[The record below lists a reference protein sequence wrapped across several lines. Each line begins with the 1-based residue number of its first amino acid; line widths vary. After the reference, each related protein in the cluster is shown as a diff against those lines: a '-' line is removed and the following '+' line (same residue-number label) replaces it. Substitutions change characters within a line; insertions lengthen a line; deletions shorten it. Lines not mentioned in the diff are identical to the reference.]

1 MKKAFTLL
9 EIIISI
15 TLFLIL
21 TIFLYKTIDQ
31 TKYSN
36 NLFASKEQTLKQSNS
51 LHNIFLEDFAEIYPK
66 STIEITKDKNSNSI
80 VKIESNNTYH
90 NPFYKHITYL
100 INSSKK
106 LVRIESLEKFDET
119 QIGEEFFYNSFIDI
133 LLEDIEYFEAKNKDI
148 NYIFAIKQKNKDR
161 VFFNMYQMSSVKSS
175 SSENKSSIK

>member
-36 NLFASKEQTLKQSNS
+36 NLFASKEQILKQQNS
-51 LHNIFLEDFAEIYPK
+51 LHNIFLEDFAEAY
-66 STIEITKDKNSNSI
+66 TIELKMDKNSNSI

-119 QIGEEFFYNSFIDI
+119 QISENFFYNSFIDI

-148 NYIFAIKQKNKDR
+148 NYMFAIKQKNKDR
-161 VFFNMYQMSSVKSS
+161 AFYNMYQMYSAKM
-175 SSENKSSIK
+175 ETNDNKNSAE